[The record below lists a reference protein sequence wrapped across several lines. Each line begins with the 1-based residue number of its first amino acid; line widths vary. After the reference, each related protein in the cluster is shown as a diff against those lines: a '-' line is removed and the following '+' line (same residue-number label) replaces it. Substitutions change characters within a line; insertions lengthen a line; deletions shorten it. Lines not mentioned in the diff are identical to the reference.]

1 MKGENLMLLV
11 VDDNKDI
18 RDLISHI
25 LTLNGFE
32 VCEAPE
38 GQTALA
44 IITKSRPD
52 LVLLDV
58 MMPGLSGYEVLE
70 QVRNS
75 PEAEISGIPIL
86 LITARSQNSDIEA
99 GLGSGANDYLIKP
112 FRPAE
117 LLAKVNQV
125 LALRSKD
132 PV

>member
-1 MKGENLMLLV
+1 MLLV

-32 VCEAPE
+32 VREASE
-38 GQTALA
+38 GQMALE
-44 IITKSRPD
+44 IIAQSRPD

-58 MMPGLSGYEVLE
+58 MMPGLSGYEVVA
-70 QVRNS
+70 QVRSS
-75 PEAEISGIPIL
+75 PEVEISSIPIL
-86 LITARSQNSDIEA
+86 MITARSQNSDIESA
-99 GLGSGANDYLIKP
+99 LNSGANDYLIKP

-125 LALRSKD
+125 LELRTKD

>member
-1 MKGENLMLLV
+1 
-11 VDDNKDI
+11 
-18 RDLISHI
+18 
-25 LTLNGFE
+25 
-32 VCEAPE
+32 
-38 GQTALA
+38 
-44 IITKSRPD
+44 
-52 LVLLDV
+52 
-58 MMPGLSGYEVLE
+58 MPGLSGYEVLE

-86 LITARSQNSDIEA
+86 LITARSQNSDIET

-125 LALRSKD
+125 LALRTKD